1 MDLNRN
7 KEDIRWKQR
16 FQNFRRAF
24 SHLRSIS
31 ERKENINEFSDEEL
45 ELVVKRFEITFELAW
60 KTLKDYIEYLG
71 VELSNAAPRTIIKEC
86 AAHGIFD
93 EGEID
98 GQLFI
103 DMLEARNITAHTYDY
118 EKFKKIAVDIAG
130 IYVQELGGLNFY
142 LLSKLMKEQE

>member
-1 MDLNRN
+1 MLIELDLNKNR
-7 KEDIRWKQR
+7 KIEATEEDIRWKQR

-45 ELVVKRFEITFELAW
+45 ELIVKRFEYTFELAW

-93 EGEID
+93 DFPRDSIRR
-98 GQLFI
+98 I
-103 DMLEARNITAHTYDY
+103 
-118 EKFKKIAVDIAG
+118 IAI
-130 IYVQELGGLNFY
+130 
-142 LLSKLMKEQE
+142 